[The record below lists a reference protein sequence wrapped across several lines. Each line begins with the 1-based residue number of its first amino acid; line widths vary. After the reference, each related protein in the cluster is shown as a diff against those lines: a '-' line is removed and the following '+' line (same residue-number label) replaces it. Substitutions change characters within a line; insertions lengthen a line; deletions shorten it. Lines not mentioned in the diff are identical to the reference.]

1 MQCGRGTGRR
11 EKSAPVFIDKEELP
25 VLVSNITSYP
35 LGIPRR
41 REAAGFLKR

>member
-25 VLVSNITSYP
+25 VLVSNITSY
-35 LGIPRR
+35 LF
-41 REAAGFLKR
+41 REEWTHAFSD

>member
-1 MQCGRGTGRR
+1 MQCGRGTGRM